1 MQQDDGWRLTD
12 RVFAV
17 LGVGPG
23 IGFEAVRQLARAG
36 AVVGCVDID
45 ADRANAAARDVG
57 GFPIVADVLDP
68 AGFDEAMDALEAAGR
83 GPLRGVVDVV
93 GGSIGGPLTEADEA
107 LIDRNFDLNLRHA
120 FRVIRRA
127 GPMIEAGGG
136 GALVFVGSLA
146 GVVSSPSQAIYG
158 SAKAALHHLVRC
170 AGAELGP
177 RGVRVNAVAPGLVA
191 TPRMVERFTP
201 DEFAQME
208 AAAPLRRIMQPSDI
222 ARVIA
227 FLACDMSAVVT
238 SQTLVVDAGFSA
250 QPRMFDA

>member
-1 MQQDDGWRLTD
+1 MRQVEDWSLAGQI
-12 RVFAV
+12 FAV

-23 IGFEAVRQLARAG
+23 IGLETARRLARAG
-36 AVVGCVDID
+36 AVVACVDID
-45 ADRANAAARDVG
+45 RVRADAAATEVG
-57 GFPIVADVLDP
+57 GFSIVADVLD
-68 AGFDEAMDALEAAGR
+68 AGGFDGAMAELEAKAS

-93 GGSIGGPLTEADEA
+93 GGSIGSALVEAEEA

-127 GPMIEAGGG
+127 GPMIGAAGG

-177 RGVRVNAVAPGLVA
+177 LGVRVNAVAPGLVA
-191 TPRMVERFTP
+191 TPRMLERFTP
-201 DEFAQME
+201 DEFAQVK
-208 AAAPLRRIMQPSDI
+208 AASPLRRIAQPGDI
-222 ARVIA
+222 ACVIA
-227 FLACDMSAVVT
+227 FLASDMSAAIT
-238 SQTLVVDAGFSA
+238 SQTLVVDGGFSA
-250 QPRMFDA
+250 QPRMFAS

>member
-1 MQQDDGWRLTD
+1 MIEDCPWRLTG
-12 RVFAV
+12 RVIAV

-23 IGFEAVRQLARAG
+23 IGLETARRLSRAG
-36 AVVGCVDID
+36 AVVACVDID
-45 ADRANAAARDVG
+45 PERAVAAAGDVD
-57 GFPIVADVLDP
+57 GFPVVADLLDP
-68 AGFDEAMDALEAAGR
+68 AGFDHAMDALTAAGR

-93 GGSIGGPLTEADEA
+93 GGSIGGALTEAGED
-107 LIDRNFDLNLRHA
+107 LIDRTLDLNLRHA

-146 GVVSSPSQAIYG
+146 GVVSSPSQAVYG

-170 AGAELGP
+170 AGVELGP

-201 DEFAQME
+201 GAFARME
-208 AAAPLRRIMQPSDI
+208 AATPLRRIMQPSDI

-227 FLACDMSAVVT
+227 FLACDMSAAVT
-238 SQTLVVDAGFSA
+238 SQTIVVDAGFSA
-250 QPRMFDA
+250 QPRMFD